1 MLGFRGLTLISASK
15 SGREASKPTRYGDP
29 MSGTTAAETVVARI
43 AAREAAEGKKR
54 MFALQRDLWSQSSEW
69 RDQRAQARVDARL
82 MRSSR
87 SGVLRSGEE
96 IRVWRVE
103 WDVAGSGCG
112 DSAAATA
119 TVWVLVLVLVFM
131 GREAAGRDG

>member
-1 MLGFRGLTLISASK
+1 
-15 SGREASKPTRYGDP
+15 
-29 MSGTTAAETVVARI
+29 MSGTTAAETVVARV

-54 MFALQRDLWSQSSEW
+54 MFALQRDLWSQSREW
-69 RDQRAQARVDARL
+69 RDQRAQARVDARV

-103 WDVAGSGCG
+103 WDVAGCGCDG
-112 DSAAATA
+112 SVAAAVATA
-119 TVWVLVLVLVFM
+119 SVLALVLVLVFAM
-131 GREAAGRDG
+131 GRESEGKDG